1 MAKSKAISISVDE
14 KKWRTESDLSTL
26 QRAKEI
32 MADKSRMSAVQN
44 LAKQQLSTLSTIVQK
59 NASKPAQRTPVR
71 KLKK

>member
-1 MAKSKAISISVDE
+1 MAKSKAISISAEE

-32 MADKSRMSAVQN
+32 MADKSRLTAAQS
-44 LAKQQLSTLSTIVQK
+44 LAKQQLSALSSIVQK
-59 NASKPAQRTPVR
+59 NTSKPASSSPVR

>member
-1 MAKSKAISISVDE
+1 MAKSKAINLSVEE

-32 MADKSRMSAVQN
+32 MADKSRITAAQA
-44 LAKQQLSTLSTIVQK
+44 LAKQQLSALSSIVQK
-59 NASKPAQRTPVR
+59 NASKPASSSPVR

>member
-1 MAKSKAISISVDE
+1 MAKSKALSISAEE

-32 MADKSRMSAVQN
+32 MADKSRMSAVQS
-44 LAKQQLSTLSTIVQK
+44 LAKQHLSALSTIVQK
-59 NASKPAQRTPVR
+59 NASKPAQSTPVR

>member
-1 MAKSKAISISVDE
+1 MAKSKVISISAEE

-44 LAKQQLSTLSTIVQK
+44 LAKQQLSALSTIVQK
-59 NASKPAQRTPVR
+59 NASKPTQRTPVR

>member
-1 MAKSKAISISVDE
+1 MAKSKALSISAEE

-44 LAKQQLSTLSTIVQK
+44 LAKQQLSALSTIVQN

>member
-44 LAKQQLSTLSTIVQK
+44 LAKQQLSALSTIVQN

>member
-1 MAKSKAISISVDE
+1 MAKSKVISISAEE

-44 LAKQQLSTLSTIVQK
+44 LAKQQLSALSTIVQK
-59 NASKPAQRTPVR
+59 NASKPAQRTSVR

>member
-1 MAKSKAISISVDE
+1 MNKSKAISINQEE

-32 MADKSRMSAVQN
+32 MADKSRLTAVQS
-44 LAKQQLSTLSTIVQK
+44 LAKQQLSTLSSIVQK
-59 NASKPAQRTPVR
+59 NASKPVPSSPVR